1 MSCAPSVFA
10 DAFSTDDSSTD
21 DSSTDDSSTDE
32 PFSTAFI
39 EVMLQNSTRQCP
51 ACELRFLADSEMH
64 EICREG
70 SLFESEYG
78 KVFCECPVEVMIEA
92 RQRFCEKMHQS
103 SSKSCSN
110 CATMLRIYKR

>member
-1 MSCAPSVFA
+1 
-10 DAFSTDDSSTD
+10 
-21 DSSTDDSSTDE
+21 
-32 PFSTAFI
+32 
-39 EVMLQNSTRQCP
+39 
-51 ACELRFLADSEMH
+51 MH

-92 RQRFCEKMHQS
+92 QQRFCEKMHQS

-110 CATMLRIYKR
+110 CVTMLRIYTSCHDEAQL